1 MIDTIF
7 HLLEPVVQVLVITLG
22 GAIGL
27 LLIVALCWL
36 VWKVAEG
43 ICELVKD
50 ARLRSD
56 EEKAKGL
63 TKILDAHTKS
73 MSGIIAKAYEDTI
86 FKINSMNL
94 SKPDRRDKICDTWYS
109 KCGEYILRIWNE
121 GGYYRIEELTSC
133 YSTIACGI
141 LRNLFEPGEEDLF
154 QFDGSNIF
162 VLGYDK
168 YLDTLYFPHINRTY
182 TRKAPEPMP
191 SVRSV
196 GTAFSD
202 LDVFANPVDSADVAF
217 ENEDKEKDKVP
228 FVIRN
233 DADHP
238 LHELPKD
245 LLDKL
250 YDIHKN
256 VEDNENKSE

>member
-36 VWKVAEG
+36 SWKVAEG

-63 TKILDAHTKS
+63 TKILDAHAKS
-73 MSGIIAKAYEDTI
+73 MSEIFAKAYEKTSVTVYGIDLT
-86 FKINSMNL
+86 
-94 SKPDRRDKICDTWYS
+94 KPDRRDKICGTWYS
-109 KCGEYILRIWNE
+109 KCGKFILRICNS
-121 GGYYRIEELTSC
+121 GGYYRIEELTS
-133 YSTIACGI
+133 YDSSVACGI
-141 LRNLFEPGEEDLF
+141 VRNLFEPGEKDLY
-154 QFDGSNIF
+154 QFDGYGIYVF
-162 VLGYDK
+162 GYDK
-168 YLDTLYFPHINRTY
+168 YLDEIYFPHTNRTY
-182 TRKAPEPMP
+182 TRKKTSPEPTVT
-191 SVRSV
+191 SI
-196 GTAFSD
+196 GTQISD
-202 LDVFANPVDSADVAF
+202 LEAFASPMDIADAVF
-217 ENEDKEKDKVP
+217 EKDDKGKVP
-228 FVIRN
+228 FIISN
-233 DADHP
+233 INHP

>member
-22 GAIGL
+22 GAVGL

-36 VWKVAEG
+36 VWKIAEG

-50 ARLRSD
+50 ARLRYD

-73 MSGIIAKAYEDTI
+73 MSDIFAKAYEKTSTTI
-86 FKINSMNL
+86 YGINL
-94 SKPDRRDKICDTWYS
+94 TKPDRRDKICDTWYS
-109 KCGEYILRIWNE
+109 KCGRFILRIWNA
-121 GGYYRIEELTSC
+121 GGYYRIEELTS
-133 YSTIACGI
+133 SESSAACGI
-141 LRNLFEPGEEDLF
+141 VRNLFEPGEKELY
-154 QFDGSNIF
+154 QFDGYGNF
-162 VLGYDK
+162 VFGYDK
-168 YLDTLYFPHINRTY
+168 YLDEIYFPHTNRTY
-182 TRKAPEPMP
+182 SRKKISPEP
-191 SVRSV
+191 SLKSV
-196 GTAFSD
+196 GTSFSD
-202 LDVFANPVDSADVAF
+202 LETFANPVDIADVAF

-228 FVIRN
+228 FIIRN
-233 DADHP
+233 DAEHP

-250 YDIHKN
+250 YDIHKD